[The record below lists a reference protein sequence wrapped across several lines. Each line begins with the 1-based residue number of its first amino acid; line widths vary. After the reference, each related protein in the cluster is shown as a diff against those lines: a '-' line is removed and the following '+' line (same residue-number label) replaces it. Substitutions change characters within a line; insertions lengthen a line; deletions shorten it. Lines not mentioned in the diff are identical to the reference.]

1 MHRHTT
7 VLFSTLEWEDEEAE
21 EQSRIAAIPDTDP
34 LPEEVVETNDQY
46 GSLHQAIAALPPKFR
61 SIVLLHCF
69 RQLTFTEIGHQL
81 HMPTSTVKIY
91 YYRSLP
97 HLRRALV
104 RDERFAAV
112 S

>member
-61 SIVLLHCF
+61 SIDLHRDWAPASHAHIDRQDLLLPLATAST
-69 RQLTFTEIGHQL
+69 QSIG
-81 HMPTSTVKIY
+81 
-91 YYRSLP
+91 
-97 HLRRALV
+97 A
-104 RDERFAAV
+104 
-112 S
+112 